1 MDYVETLK
9 YSYQSS
15 NLVFINLKMEMFCK
29 YRPKMIVNLSTTKLW
44 AFEAPKVLHFD
55 ESGA

>member
-15 NLVFINLKMEMFCK
+15 NLVFINQEMFCN